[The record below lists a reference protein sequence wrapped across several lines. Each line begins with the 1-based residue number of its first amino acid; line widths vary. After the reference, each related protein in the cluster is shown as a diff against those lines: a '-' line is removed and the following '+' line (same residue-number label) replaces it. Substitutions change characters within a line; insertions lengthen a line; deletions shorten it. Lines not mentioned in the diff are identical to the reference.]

1 MRVTDY
7 IIGLIKEIIYL
18 VVTVIYLIR
27 LDNLNRELLS
37 QNFAGAWELLA
48 YKQYAALKFFCW
60 AAILFFIGC
69 VLLHS
74 RICHMRRY
82 EEAFGQILSSIL
94 AIAVISILLVLIFLF
109 IDNPILR
116 AVFTVGVVIAVLSSS
131 GN

>member
-48 YKQYAALKFFCW
+48 YKQYAALKFFC
-60 AAILFFIGC
+60 
-69 VLLHS
+69 
-74 RICHMRRY
+74 CHIVFYR
-82 EEAFGQILSSIL
+82 
-94 AIAVISILLVLIFLF
+94 
-109 IDNPILR
+109 LR
-116 AVFTVGVVIAVLSSS
+116 SLT
-131 GN
+131 